1 MSKSAPSSLEGRS
14 LTSKQ
19 KDRLQVMMDF
29 VAKSDPS
36 RSEEYVLNQ
45 ALKSFFKTVILSRG
59 RWIDR
64 QKFNLNNGD
73 GPVVVPSWSSL
84 VDGQ

>member
-1 MSKSAPSSLEGRS
+1 MAQPAPPSLDGRR

-19 KDRLQVMMDF
+19 KERLQMMMDV

-45 ALKSFFKTVILSRG
+45 ALKSFLKTVFLLRG
-59 RWIDR
+59 AWTDR
-64 QKFNLNNGD
+64 QKFNLNNGS
-73 GPVVVPSWSSL
+73 GPVVIPSWSSL